1 MSLTGPAQR
10 QRLLAATTEALHRSQ
25 EYFLRTQAPEG
36 YWWGKLESNVTMAA
50 EYLLLTH
57 FLGVADRRRWDKVV
71 NYLRREARPDGTWAI
86 YHGGPPDLNATVE
99 SYFAL
104 KLAGVPADDPL
115 LQAARRF
122 VLSRGGLPRVRV
134 FTKLWLALF
143 GQWPWEGVP
152 VLPPEFMFLPSWFPI
167 NLYEFASWARA
178 TIVPILILMDRRP
191 VCPVPD
197 YARVDELYPV
207 PRERLRFSL
216 PRPRRL
222 LSWRGLFWG
231 LDRLLRNYDRVA
243 LRPLRE
249 AAIREA
255 ERWLIAR
262 QEADGAWG
270 GIQPPWVYALMA
282 FKTLGYPLDHPVM
295 KRGLEAFESPYGV
308 EEDQVYWPQACI
320 SPVWDTA
327 LAMIGLLDS
336 GLPPD
341 HEALVRAGRW
351 LLKEQ
356 VFSGGDWQVKV
367 KGVEPG
373 GWSFEFDND
382 VYPDVDDTAEVM
394 IALLRTRLPEE
405 RRKQQAL
412 ELGLRWLLAMQSRDG
427 GWGAFDKDN
436 TQRLVTHIPF
446 CDFGEVLD
454 YPTEDVTAHVLELL
468 GLLGHGKEHPAV
480 QRGLAFLR
488 RKQEPDGSW
497 WGRWGVNYIYGLGA
511 VLPALRAVGER
522 MERPYVQRAVR
533 WLLEHQNPD
542 GGWGESCDS
551 YADPSLQGQG
561 PSTASQTAWALMG
574 LLSVLPDAADDL
586 VWESVGRGVSYLV
599 ETQREDGTWDEPYFT
614 GTGFPRDFYIN
625 YNLYRNYWPLMALG
639 RFRRLLAP
647 QATP

>member
-243 LRPLRE
+243 LRSLRE

-625 YNLYRNYWPLMALG
+625 YNLYRNYWPLIALG

>member
-1 MSLTGPAQR
+1 MSLTGPTQR

-57 FLGVADRRRWDKVV
+57 FLGVADRCRWDKVV

-243 LRPLRE
+243 LRSLRE

-551 YADPSLQGQG
+551 YADPSLRGQG

-574 LLSVLPDAADDL
+574 LISVLPDAADDL